1 MQFDFI
7 LHLILFYK
15 LLSIYDYILRLI
27 YNEHS

>member
-1 MQFDFI
+1 MKFDFI